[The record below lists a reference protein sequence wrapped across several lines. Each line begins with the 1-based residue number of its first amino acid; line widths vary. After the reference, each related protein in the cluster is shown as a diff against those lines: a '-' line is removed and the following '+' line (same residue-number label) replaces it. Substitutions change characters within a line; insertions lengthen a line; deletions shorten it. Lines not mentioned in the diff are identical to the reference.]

1 MRSIRMAALGLL
13 CLGAAAA
20 SRPAAAQSDAAVRTA
35 VSAGYTRFVAAL
47 QHKSTQELEALFAP
61 GFSAKGPD
69 GEEQDRSRTIAQFT
83 GIMRAC
89 QSITWPNTILTL
101 KVSGSTASVTRRGA
115 LTGVIVGPDK
125 KPHNLVMDM
134 TSSDVWVKIGSAWL
148 MKRTVVTSAK
158 ASMDGTPMPLGKGR
172 TAGAKPAGRPKK

>member
-13 CLGAAAA
+13 CLGTAVAA
-20 SRPAAAQSDAAVRTA
+20 RPAAARSDAAVRA
-35 VSAGYTRFVAAL
+35 AISAGYTRFVGAL

-89 QSITWPNTILTL
+89 QTISWPNTILTL
-101 KVSGSTASVTRRGA
+101 KVNGGTASVTRKGA
-115 LTGVIVGPDK
+115 LTGTIVGPDK
-125 KPHNLVMDM
+125 KPHSLVMDM
-134 TSSDVWVKIGSAWL
+134 TSSDVWVKSGAAWL
-148 MKRTVVTSAK
+148 MKRTVVTSAR
-158 ASMDGTPMPLGKGR
+158 AFMDGTPMPLGKGR
-172 TAGAKPAGRPKK
+172 TAGAKPAPKKK